1 MNRPEHDPWLVG
13 VEVALWRAG
22 RVARRRA
29 ISARRRRRWR
39 RFDRVLDVA
48 ARIQI
53 RSRFALA
60 AWQRGP
66 GHRDE
71 EWLVDVEV
79 ALRRAGR
86 VARRRAAAMP
96 RRRAEARLDAE
107 LDQTVRARILARTEP
122 GPIVARTLGSP
133 D

>member
-1 MNRPEHDPWLVG
+1 M
-13 VEVALWRAG
+13 
-22 RVARRRA
+22 
-29 ISARRRRRWR
+29 WR

-60 AWQRGP
+60 AWQGGP

-86 VARRRAAAMP
+86 
-96 RRRAEARLDAE
+96 EARLDAE